1 MEAVIA
7 GPELASKGCH
17 RLCSVLNDAPAEVG
31 LVSTDIIEEFIR
43 EDGLLPGNQ
52 INLLLVL
59 YFAEVD
65 PSAQGKGI
73 IAGLATE
80 SLIDKHLI

>member
-1 MEAVIA
+1 M
-7 GPELASKGCH
+7 
-17 RLCSVLNDAPAEVG
+17 CSVLNDAPAEVG

-80 SLIDKHLI
+80 SLIDKHLV